1 MKCNYYAWWP
11 WFLKGKLIS
20 YPTPCLDPAFH
31 PYICLEP
38 VAVSATAT
46 GPGYG
51 SRVTFSLFP
60 GADTGPGPAP
70 IPDPDLIFDL
80 NYVHNPS
87 HMYVRVY
94 VCARRARV
102 RVCSGPGSCVHDPC
116 MRVAVYISPV
126 RVCMC
131 VYILHVLHT

>member
-11 WFLKGKLIS
+11 WFLKGKLIF

-70 IPDPDLIFDL
+70 IPDPDLISDL

-94 VCARRARV
+94 VCTCAHV
-102 RVCSGPGSCVHDPC
+102 
-116 MRVAVYISPV
+116 
-126 RVCMC
+126 C

>member
-1 MKCNYYAWWP
+1 MEVKCNYYAWWP

-70 IPDPDLIFDL
+70 VPDPDLISDL

-94 VCARRARV
+94 VCTCVSCACV
-102 RVCSGPGSCVHDPC
+102 CVCSGPGSCVHDP
-116 MRVAVYISPV
+116 A
-126 RVCMC
+126 CMC
-131 VYILHVLHT
+131 TGSLLP